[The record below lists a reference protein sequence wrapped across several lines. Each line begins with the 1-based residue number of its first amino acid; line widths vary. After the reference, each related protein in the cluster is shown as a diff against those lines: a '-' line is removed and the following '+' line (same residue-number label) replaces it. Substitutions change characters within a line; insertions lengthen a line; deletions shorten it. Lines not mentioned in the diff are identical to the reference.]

1 MGADSEPDYAA
12 LLAFRV
18 ALRRFNRWTEDEARA
33 AGVTPAQHQL
43 LLCVRGFAGERGPTV
58 GDIAELLLLRHHSTV
73 ELIDR
78 AETAGL
84 LARRPD
90 EDDGRTLRIGLT
102 SKGSRI
108 LRRLSTSHEGEVRRL
123 VGLLQ
128 PVLDAPA
135 RPAGNRGGSG
145 HRPTER
151 GLATER

>member
-1 MGADSEPDYAA
+1 MGTESEPDYAA

-18 ALRRFNRWTEDEARA
+18 ALRKFNRWTEDEARS

-43 LLCVRGFAGERGPTV
+43 LLCVRGFAGVRGPTV

-102 SKGSRI
+102 PKGSRT
-108 LRRLSTSHEGEVRRL
+108 LRRLSTTHEGEVRRL

-135 RPAGNRGGSG
+135 RPAGN
-145 HRPTER
+145 
-151 GLATER
+151 